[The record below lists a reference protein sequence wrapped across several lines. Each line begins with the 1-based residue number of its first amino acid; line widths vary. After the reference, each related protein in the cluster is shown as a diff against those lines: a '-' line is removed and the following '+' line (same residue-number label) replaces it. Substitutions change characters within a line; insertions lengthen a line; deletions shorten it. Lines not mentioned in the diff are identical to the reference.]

1 MNTQPFILFCAAVIC
16 MAACPPCATAQDNK
30 TSNQSRTSIKAGA
43 GSSGSILG
51 ARKAEAKKAD
61 DAKKAAA
68 KPTPSPAKPAKPAD
82 AAKSGTASPQ
92 APEKKPDNAGK
103 PAANKGKPGAA
114 AKAGPST
121 TGQVK
126 KVTRGLLDSVRP
138 QRITSYDEDEMRT
151 MPGVIILNSRR
162 YKPEKSLIER
172 QSSAAL
178 GASSDELPATQ

>member
-1 MNTQPFILFCAAVIC
+1 MITRTIILFCAVAMC
-16 MAACPPCATAQDNK
+16 MEGWTSAAMAQDK
-30 TSNQSRTSIKAGA
+30 KSSTKSSTSIKAGA

-51 ARKAEAKKAD
+51 ARKA
-61 DAKKAAA
+61 DAKKTTEEKKPAA

-82 AAKSGTASPQ
+82 TAKSGTASAQ
-92 APEKKPDNAGK
+92 APATPGK
-103 PAANKGKPGAA
+103 APANNKGKPGAA

-178 GASSDELPATQ
+178 GSSSDAAPATR